1 MFSFK
6 NLFSFYKFTI
16 AQDTAVLI
24 LARGGSKGIR
34 LKNLSPVGGISLLA
48 RSITTARTAGYQ
60 DITVSTDHPLIAL
73 EALKCKYVLV
83 TKNTKLLSVLPVCDA
98 SSSFSYIL
106 FMLMNLSFVMARFF
120 LLKIVY
126 LIFLNISI

>member
-1 MFSFK
+1 M
-6 NLFSFYKFTI
+6 
-16 AQDTAVLI
+16 
-24 LARGGSKGIR
+24 
-34 LKNLSPVGGISLLA
+34 KNLSPVGGISLLA
-48 RSITTARTAGYQ
+48 RSITTARTAGFQ

-73 EALKCKYVLV
+73 EALKCKYVLI

-126 LIFLNISI
+126 LIFFKHIYLMRSYIGVCAIGCLWALRSMKSTSQQ